1 MALPA
6 WLHVAAEGLQ
16 REGHGDKEEARGLNG
31 PASEVTHV
39 ISSGLYCS
47 HTYTMT
53 QGRGQR
59 PYFSIHA

>member
-1 MALPA
+1 MAPAA

-16 REGHGDKEEARGLNG
+16 REAHGDKEEALNG
-31 PASEVTHV
+31 PALEVTHV
-39 ISSGLYCS
+39 ISDGLYCS

-59 PYFSIHA
+59 PYFSNHT